1 MKINSEIMRS
11 IERFIEEDVG
21 YGDITSR
28 ALFNDDIKAE
38 ARIITNEEG
47 IAVGMN
53 IIKTIFESRNCV
65 TEIMVNE
72 GEPIQKGTTIM
83 EIKGSVNSI
92 LEIERVT
99 LNILARMSGI
109 ATETKKLSEKAK
121 TINKDIRIA
130 ATRKTVPG
138 MRIFDKQAVELGGGD
153 THRLRL
159 DDLILIKDNHLEI
172 IQSIPKAVEII
183 RKKVSFKKKIEVEI
197 SRLDQIEE
205 VIQSGAD
212 IVMLD
217 NFSPKDAEKASEI
230 IRNKKNKEQL
240 IIEASGNISI
250 ENIEQYAKSGVDII
264 SLGRITHSVKNI
276 DMSLEIIKNYS

>member
-183 RKKVSFKKKIEVEI
+183 RKKVSFTKKIEVEI